1 MAINKV
7 VYGGNT
13 LVDLTSDT
21 VTANKILS
29 GYTAHDKS
37 GASITGSIPNRGTGV
52 ISIANVDDAV
62 EEANGAYYDYLLVSL
77 DATEKSK
84 IVPENIKE
92 GVSILG
98 VQGSYNPP
106 SGDTLFVGE
115 MTVGSSNATSIS
127 FTGLPAEPKAFAV
140 IKMGDLT
147 SASTRYILDVW
158 YTGEIGMRNHT
169 AYKNGSTT
177 TIYTYMTM
185 TYTYSNGTLTIK
197 TASTS
202 NTGYF
207 KGSATH
213 RLIAIC

>member
-7 VYGGNT
+7 VYGSRT

-21 VTANKILS
+21 VTPTALVE
-29 GYTAHDKS
+29 GYTAHDDS
-37 GASITGSIPNRGTGV
+37 GEIIEGRIANRGVENITISDKDQTHTDGV
-52 ISIANVDDAV
+52 CFH
-62 EEANGAYYDYLLVSL
+62 GRLMVSL
-77 DATEKSK
+77 DSTEKAK

-92 GVSILG
+92 GVNILG
-98 VQGSYNPP
+98 VDGSYNPP

-115 MTVGSSNATSIS
+115 MTTGSSNAQSIS
-127 FTGLPAEPKAFAV
+127 FTGLPAKPKAFAV

-158 YTGEIGMRNHT
+158 YTESIGVRNHT

-177 TIYTYMTM
+177 TIYTYTTM

>member
-7 VYGGNT
+7 VYDGDT
-13 LVDLTSDT
+13 LIDLTSDT
-21 VTANKILS
+21 VTPTTLVE

-37 GASITGSIPNRGTGV
+37 GAVINGGIANRGVETIRISDKDQTHSDGV
-52 ISIANVDDAV
+52 CFHGRLFV
-62 EEANGAYYDYLLVSL
+62 GL
-77 DATEKSK
+77 DPSENEK
-84 IVPENIKE
+84 ITAQNIRS
-92 GVSILG
+92 GVNILG
-98 VQGSYNPP
+98 VDGAY

-115 MTVGSSNATSIS
+115 MTTGSSNAQSIS

-140 IKMGDLT
+140 IKMGDLS

-169 AYKNGSTT
+169 MYKSGSTT
-177 TIYTYMTM
+177 TVYTYMTM

>member
-21 VTANKILS
+21 VTASKMLNGTK
-29 GYTAHDKS
+29 AHDKS
-37 GASITGSIPNRGTGV
+37 GVAVTGSIPNKGTKIIY
-52 ISIANVDDAV
+52 ISDVDDV
-62 EEANGAYYDYLLVSL
+62 IEEADGAYYDYLLVSL
-77 DATEKSK
+77 DSTEKSK
-84 IVPENIKE
+84 IIPENIKS
-92 GVSILG
+92 GVNILG
-98 VQGSYNPP
+98 VDGAY

-115 MTVGSSNATSIS
+115 MTTGSSNAQSIS
-127 FTGLPAEPKAFAV
+127 FTGLPAQPKAFAV

-158 YTGEIGMRNHT
+158 YTESIGVRNHT
-169 AYKNGSTT
+169 AYKSGSTT
-177 TIYTYMTM
+177 TIYTYTTM
-185 TYTYSNGTLTIK
+185 TYTYNNGTLQIK

>member
-13 LVDLTSDT
+13 LVDLTGDT
-21 VTANKILS
+21 VTADKILS

-37 GASITGSIPNRGTGV
+37 GASITGS
-52 ISIANVDDAV
+52 
-62 EEANGAYYDYLLVSL
+62 Y
-77 DATEKSK
+77 
-84 IVPENIKE
+84 VP
-92 GVSILG
+92 VA
-98 VQGSYNPP
+98 
-106 SGDTLFVGE
+106 GDTLFVGE
-115 MTVGSSNATSIS
+115 MTTGSSNATSIS

-140 IKMGDLT
+140 IKMGDLK

-158 YTGEIGMRNHT
+158 YTESIGVRNHT
-169 AYKNGSTT
+169 VYKSGSTT
-177 TIYTYMTM
+177 TVYTYTTM